1 MGQGSIGT
9 LSNLSRARRLSG
21 LRIRTPLGNERPSSM
36 DVRELQPPPQHQE
49 QQEQQPSL
57 SGGLQLRVPSSL
69 SINAATGLNQNSEGS
84 GVEDEEDLAT
94 LLGAKLEL
102 KLVKDIAHHING
114 GGSSHQSGSS
124 SSVSVPVDVALIH
137 LGLDSLSLTQLQG
150 MLQHEY
156 KIAIPDELVFAE
168 ETTIKWMV
176 DNEKY
181 LRGRAPWPVSSTTA
195 SNSTA
200 ANNVTSTIGVSSIT
214 GVSTPPLSASAPI
227 TSSTRR
233 RSGADGAAVTGSAAT
248 ATTSA
253 AATTTRPTPMRR
265 PRRQPS
271 ALETNCPCFLICF
284 SD

>member
-1 MGQGSIGT
+1 
-9 LSNLSRARRLSG
+9 
-21 LRIRTPLGNERPSSM
+21 M
-36 DVRELQPPPQHQE
+36 DVRDLQPPPQ
-49 QQEQQPSL
+49 QQEHKEQHQQPSS
-57 SGGLQLRVPSSL
+57 SGGLQLRVPSSF
-69 SINAATGLNQNSEGS
+69 SINTATGLNQNSEGGGEG

-94 LLGAKLEL
+94 LVGVKLEL

-114 GGSSHQSGSS
+114 GGSGHASGSS
-124 SSVSVPVDVALIH
+124 SSVSVPVDMALIH

-195 SNSTA
+195 SNLNAT
-200 ANNVTSTIGVSSIT
+200 NNVTSNQGVSSIT

-227 TSSTRR
+227 ASSTRR
-233 RSGADGAAVTGSAAT
+233 RSGAGEAAVMGSAS
-248 ATTSA
+248 TTSTSTA
-253 AATTTRPTPMRR
+253 AAATTTTRPTPLRR